1 MIRETHCKE
10 LAMWLWWIGNAVLLV
25 VVVPVVL
32 LLANRVM
39 RPALE
44 IKRYADDILD
54 HGVGLTK
61 NLEPVPA
68 VAETRDLV
76 SAAKGLAVRYV
87 TAAGP
92 LL

>member
-1 MIRETHCKE
+1 
-10 LAMWLWWIGNAVLLV
+10 MWLWWIGNLVLLL

-32 LLANRVM
+32 LLANRVL

-44 IKRYADDILD
+44 IQRYADDILE
-54 HGVGLTK
+54 HGVGLTE
-61 NLEPVPA
+61 NLAPVPA
-68 VAETRDLV
+68 VADTRDLV